1 MTRTVHVLLIAAD
14 RGSRALVVEAIDELP
29 DVWLTV
35 AFSPGEARILL
46 NAYRYHLV
54 IATNLGIGPW
64 ASIDVIPIDHAYEAM
79 FIGGYWD
86 ERFVGECEKRRL
98 HCVRVPFGI
107 EALRAEI
114 AKAVSAARR
123 AADRITGDS

>member
-1 MTRTVHVLLIAAD
+1 M
-14 RGSRALVVEAIDELP
+14 
-29 DVWLTV
+29 
-35 AFSPGEARILL
+35 
-46 NAYRYHLV
+46 
-54 IATNLGIGPW
+54 
-64 ASIDVIPIDHAYEAM
+64 IPIEHAYEAM

-86 ERFVGECEKRRL
+86 EAFVRECEKRRL

-123 AADRITGDS
+123 AAHRITGES